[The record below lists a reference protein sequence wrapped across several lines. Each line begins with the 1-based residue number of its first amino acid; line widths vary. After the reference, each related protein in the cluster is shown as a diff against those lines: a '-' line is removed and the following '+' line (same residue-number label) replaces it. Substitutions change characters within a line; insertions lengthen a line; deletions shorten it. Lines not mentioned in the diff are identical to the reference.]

1 MNPEDANEVKMRIE
15 DEKISSGREAWL
27 SSGRAPAESLR
38 GTCRYAN
45 INPHFSP
52 PEEIYR
58 NVVKT
63 KSSKGGL
70 QIIKMEI

>member
-1 MNPEDANEVKMRIE
+1 MKKKYPEE
-15 DEKISSGREAWL
+15 GREAWL

-58 NVVKT
+58 NVEKT
-63 KSSKGGL
+63 KSSKD
-70 QIIKMEI
+70 E